1 MAYDVA
7 GVACS
12 LYLFV
17 KLIPEA
23 TGLRSPLVSTF
34 ASQPGTERLIFNLSE
49 MLFLVEIVF
58 HLVGWQELK
67 RNVLLF
73 NLWALMLAFLVI
85 PFYPSHPMII
95 YWVLL
100 RQMRKCVRISHHFYA
115 SKIKKQS
122 KKAKLSPF
130 ERFCIDLLTFS
141 FPLEYAMSVV
151 LVLLT
156 YPLIQHSSAMNIPLT
171 SGTADREGW
180 SLCLAPLYLC
190 SLAATVPCFVV
201 SLVQVWRKREKLVYE
216 KVYQKK

>member
-1 MAYDVA
+1 
-7 GVACS
+7 
-12 LYLFV
+12 
-17 KLIPEA
+17 
-23 TGLRSPLVSTF
+23 
-34 ASQPGTERLIFNLSE
+34 
-49 MLFLVEIVF
+49 MLFLIEIMF
-58 HLVGWQELK
+58 HLLGWQELK

-100 RQMRKCVRISHHFYA
+100 RQLRKYVRISHHFYA
-115 SKIKKQS
+115 SKMKKQS

-151 LVLLT
+151 LVLVT